1 MRPYGDEFVVV
12 SVGAQPD
19 DLTEITINCPDK
31 VGLGCD
37 IARIVFEFSMSLVRG
52 DLATDG
58 RWCFVALWVRPRW
71 FSGDAPTPSTWA
83 LLKQRLE
90 DICPSAV
97 SSLLPRP
104 PPPVHL
110 SERLMLLQV
119 CSIDRTGL
127 LNDVSQKLWEL
138 EFTIHKVKVS
148 TSPEEKSINF
158 FFITDNRNKTPWK
171 KRWEEVMQQVKELL
185 GSNCLHCEM
194 SSSDPELRGLDIL
207 PPPAKVTKDLF
218 FDESCSPFDTG
229 SRSRRY
235 NPRSANVVVKH
246 DIQSPLH
253 TLLQVTC
260 KKRKGLLYDT
270 LRCVKDLRFQVAH
283 MRIATLDNG
292 NSEIS
297 VFFLD
302 PNGKRIEDKTKQNEI
317 CAAVYEAVENP
328 LRIKIVSRGDD
339 AELFVSS
346 PIENCGRGRPRVVYD
361 VTLALRKLDICIFQA
376 DINRH
381 HVNEQQWEVYRFLL
395 SEKEDF
401 DLSCTRNRNLII
413 DRVQEMLIG

>member
-1 MRPYGDEFVVV
+1 MRAYGDEFVVV
-12 SVGAQPD
+12 SVGAQPE

-37 IARIVFEFSMSLVRG
+37 IARIVFEFSMSVIRG

-58 RWCFVALWVRPRW
+58 RWCFVALWVRPR
-71 FSGDAPTPSTWA
+71 GIDAPTPSTWV

-90 DICPSAV
+90 EVCPSALP
-97 SSLLPRP
+97 SLLPAP

-110 SERLMLLQV
+110 SKRLMLLQV

-158 FFITDNRNKTPWK
+158 FFITDNRNMLPWK
-171 KRWEEVMQQVKELL
+171 KRWEEVKQQVKELL

-218 FDESCSPFDTG
+218 FEESSPFDQGRGRVHNT
-229 SRSRRY
+229 
-235 NPRSANVVVKH
+235 RSAEIDVKY

-260 KKRKGLLYDT
+260 KKRKGLVYDT
-270 LRCVKDLRFQVAH
+270 LRCVKDMRLQVAH
-283 MRIATLDNG
+283 MRISSLENG

-302 PNGKRIEDKTKQNEI
+302 PKGQRIEDRTKQNEI
-317 CAAVYEAVENP
+317 CACVREAVENP
-328 LRIKIVSRGDD
+328 LRIKIVTRGDD
-339 AELFVSS
+339 TELFVST
-346 PIENCGRGRPRVVYD
+346 PIESCGRGRPRVVYD

-381 HVNEQQWEVYRFLL
+381 HVNDQQWEVYRFLL

-401 DLSCTRNRNLII
+401 CLKSTRNRNLII
-413 DRVQEMLIG
+413 DRVQEVLIG